1 MIIVGIILVL
11 VALIA
16 FVVAVIAR
24 RDCGEEG
31 REFSAVS
38 TGIAVVALVIGLLLG
53 GLSFFTTIPTGHTG
67 IVTLFGKVED
77 YTLQSGI
84 HTVNPF
90 ARVIEMDNRV
100 QKQTIELSCFSSDI
114 QEVKCSYTLNYQIS
128 KENAQEIYKSI
139 GKDYYDTAI
148 SPNIA
153 ESVKTI
159 VAHYN
164 AEELVAN
171 RDKLASEIEALL
183 KQKLTDYY
191 IEVVSTAVEDLDF
204 TDAFTNAVESKQ
216 VAVQNKLKAQTEQEQ
231 KTMEA
236 KQTAERAKIQAEA
249 DKEIARIKAEADAEA
264 SRINAEADLKVQQI
278 NADATEYVGQ
288 KESAKNKAISESLTD
303 ELLRYYFI
311 TQWNGEYPDY
321 YVGSDNI
328 STIVGLP
335 TGQ

>member
-1 MIIVGIILVL
+1 MVLVLGAILAVGGL
-11 VALIA
+11 VALVYGCA
-16 FVVAVIAR
+16 NH
-24 RDCGEEG
+24 E
-31 REFSAVS
+31 
-38 TGIAVVALVIGLLLG
+38 GIAIGCGVGDLILG
-53 GLSFFTTIPTGHTG
+53 IVFSILSFFTTIPTGHTG
-67 IVTLFGKVED
+67 IVTLFDKVED

-90 ARVIEMDNRV
+90 ASVIEMDNRV

-171 RDKLASEIEALL
+171 RDKLASEIETLL
-183 KQKLTDYY
+183 TQKLTEYY

-204 TDAFTNAVESKQ
+204 TDAFTNAVESRQ

-311 TQWNGEYPDY
+311 TQWDGKYPDY
-321 YVGSDNI
+321 YAGSDNI

-335 TGQ
+335 TGN